1 MNYSEICEA
10 LEEEYKTI
18 GFLRS
23 TGQYKAAANNI
34 RQVLEMICEYYGE
47 LYQIS
52 DFKSDRYKLFEK
64 IKFLHKNNRIDK
76 KTKEAFFNL
85 KNLGNRGSHYK
96 INEDVSQLQID
107 RALPILRAEIDKFI
121 EKTKPVHSINN
132 NNVLFPFKT
141 LSEEGWYGK
150 QKIKSEFQLYNAEG
164 DDSPYYV
171 ENVIYTLP
179 NKIAPK
185 FLYDYVVQNKL
196 PLIAWDLDKRVI
208 KQDRNEYFCHVNIPV
223 FDKTGDILY
232 VVAHFVKDN
241 DSNEVIV
248 FDIECNNQIFYHYD
262 KYKRQLSGIWCDK
275 KDEIEK
281 SIRIINL
288 GNGLSDLQEDS
299 LVLAFHYGLPQYAIY
314 KVKNVCCIDDEN
326 NDMAIALSQSGDLL
340 YEKENISDNVKIVV
354 GDIYRLHCLNNC
366 LKKYLKTD
374 VKLDDWRDISELSL
388 RDGLY
393 TIPFLYDYLLGFQ
406 RDNEKTVFYL
416 VDTYSDVAY
425 AYEIEGER
433 TFFPITHRFLS
444 NAPIEIEF
452 KALLKKMQQI
462 GCYGLSELLVDNISY
477 ETVIDI
483 YRSILQAEEEQ
494 KELQKRAI
502 AEKERQKE
510 LERLECEEK
519 QRKLAEQK
527 EIARIEYEEKQ
538 RKIAEQK
545 QVEEKKNRKK
555 SKRESRRKW
564 IKENSR
570 WIAPFMPILILILI
584 PILFLT
590 VYALF
595 AVVIIQVNKFADSMP
610 KYVNIN
616 DYVSV
621 EVEGYEGIGEVEL
634 VFDYER
640 LEADYGDKIKYNSG
654 VQHSSGE
661 PAFDIFF
668 EMCEYDIIGNEQLS
682 NGDEVCFVWGINNDE
697 MQKYFNYGVE
707 YEDIT
712 YTVDGLEKVDF
723 FNAFDSLTY
732 SIEGVSMDATLS
744 MQSTINIDGYPG
756 LIFTSDKTEA
766 IANNDVITIRL
777 ETENG
782 EDVYDYCINRYG
794 VVPENRKLEIV
805 VSGLP
810 EYITSYEQITEEQLN
825 IIIAEGEQHVC
836 DYFNYDVKRGI
847 SCEAE
852 YQGNY
857 FYSSNDRMLET
868 HNGIVIV
875 YHINR
880 QQKVGNSS
888 ASYDFYEVYSIQNI
902 YITSEGQLIVNY
914 DDWEHTYHKID
925 APVLSHSGY
934 NTTSEIYPNF
944 IERYE
949 EEYYVQNNM
958 QNVVDSN

>member
-196 PLIAWDLDKRVI
+196 HLIAWDLDKRVI

-416 VDTYSDVAY
+416 VDTYSDVEDISGYALGSSWSAKVCGDYLDAIEHALAY
-425 AYEIEGER
+425 GIPVYLLPQSFGPFDYQDEAGKAIDER
-433 TFFPITHRFLS
+433 TRRLLPQVKHIFAR
-444 NAPIEIEF
+444 EQEGYD
-452 KALLKKMQQI
+452 ALI
-462 GCYGLSELLVDNISY
+462 SRYGLTNVTLTRDMVLASRIEDYSPAMRKKNAVEVPLLAENSVC
-477 ETVIDI
+477 VIPSFKIENTTDHT
-483 YRSILQAEEEQ
+483 ILQVYCPIIRECLEQGLTVYISHHSSLDIDLCRDLKAAFADEERVVLLEQ
-494 KELQKRAI
+494 DHSCMEFNELVKQFRFVISSRFHAIVHALKNGVPCIALGWATKYMDLMKLFGQEQYVFDLRDPLDADQTARAVARMTDRWQQESETIRAALPELQK
-502 AEKERQKE
+502 ENVFER
-510 LERLECEEK
+510 
-519 QRKLAEQK
+519 
-527 EIARIEYEEKQ
+527 I
-538 RKIAEQK
+538 
-545 QVEEKKNRKK
+545 
-555 SKRESRRKW
+555 
-564 IKENSR
+564 
-570 WIAPFMPILILILI
+570 
-584 PILFLT
+584 
-590 VYALF
+590 
-595 AVVIIQVNKFADSMP
+595 
-610 KYVNIN
+610 
-616 DYVSV
+616 
-621 EVEGYEGIGEVEL
+621 
-634 VFDYER
+634 
-640 LEADYGDKIKYNSG
+640 
-654 VQHSSGE
+654 
-661 PAFDIFF
+661 
-668 EMCEYDIIGNEQLS
+668 
-682 NGDEVCFVWGINNDE
+682 
-697 MQKYFNYGVE
+697 
-707 YEDIT
+707 
-712 YTVDGLEKVDF
+712 
-723 FNAFDSLTY
+723 
-732 SIEGVSMDATLS
+732 
-744 MQSTINIDGYPG
+744 
-756 LIFTSDKTEA
+756 
-766 IANNDVITIRL
+766 
-777 ETENG
+777 
-782 EDVYDYCINRYG
+782 
-794 VVPENRKLEIV
+794 
-805 VSGLP
+805 
-810 EYITSYEQITEEQLN
+810 
-825 IIIAEGEQHVC
+825 
-836 DYFNYDVKRGI
+836 
-847 SCEAE
+847 
-852 YQGNY
+852 
-857 FYSSNDRMLET
+857 
-868 HNGIVIV
+868 
-875 YHINR
+875 
-880 QQKVGNSS
+880 
-888 ASYDFYEVYSIQNI
+888 
-902 YITSEGQLIVNY
+902 
-914 DDWEHTYHKID
+914 
-925 APVLSHSGY
+925 
-934 NTTSEIYPNF
+934 
-944 IERYE
+944 
-949 EEYYVQNNM
+949 
-958 QNVVDSN
+958 